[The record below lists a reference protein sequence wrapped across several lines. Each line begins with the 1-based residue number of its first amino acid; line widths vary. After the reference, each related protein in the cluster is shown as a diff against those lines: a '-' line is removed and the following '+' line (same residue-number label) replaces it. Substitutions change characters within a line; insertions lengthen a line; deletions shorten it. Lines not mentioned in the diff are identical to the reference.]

1 MSWFLFGLAAQTKGR
16 HLLYACESDGCEAL
30 PMRREKIKAH
40 IDSKHSDQKHTLDK
54 SLLEWI
60 ELHAKKKDAQASQQL
75 RS

>member
-1 MSWFLFGLAAQTKGR
+1 MSWFLFGLASQTKSKR
-16 HLLYACESDGCEAL
+16 LLYACEFAGCEVL
-30 PMRREKIKAH
+30 PIRRDKIKAH
-40 IDSKHSDQKHTLDK
+40 IDYKHSDQKHTLDK